1 MEEFLK
7 SRKNEEGGIYLN
19 LLNVRKGQFVY
30 YNNKLHKVYSV
41 KPFFKKSVHLI
52 RLEDLEQELVT
63 AKEISLYKPKHLDSF
78 LFNYKRYTLHKDVK
92 AEVGDYILIINPK
105 PDSLDHH
112 HLHAIEI
119 VSKIE
124 ANGVISNKS
133 NGIKHNEYWV
143 MVAGRE
149 NGATIIDSAQPDDHY
164 SIEHEAL
171 ELESHSRETYIPKIG
186 DIFQKNTSDPVVQ
199 AMVVAIQGDTV
210 YLGGGIEI
218 HVNRLTKGD
227 TWSLITRI
235 PV

>member
-1 MEEFLK
+1 MRFELE
-7 SRKNEEGGIYLN
+7 RKNEEGGIYLN

-52 RLEDLEQELVT
+52 RLDDLEQELVT

-78 LFNYKRYTLHKDVK
+78 VFNYKRYTLHKDVK
-92 AEVGDYILIINPK
+92 AEIGDYILIINPK

-133 NGIKHNEYWV
+133 NGIKHSEYWV
-143 MVAGRE
+143 MVPRLESDA
-149 NGATIIDSAQPDDHY
+149 AIIDFAKPD
-164 SIEHEAL
+164 EHHSSEQEAM
-171 ELESHSRETYIPKIG
+171 ELASHTREIYIPKIG
-186 DIFQKNTSDPVVQ
+186 DIYQKNTSDPVIQ
-199 AMVVAIQGDTV
+199 AMVVAIEGDTV
-210 YLGGGIEI
+210 YLGGDIEI
-218 HVNRLTKGD
+218 HVNRLTKSD
-227 TWSLITRI
+227 TWSLITRL
-235 PV
+235 PM